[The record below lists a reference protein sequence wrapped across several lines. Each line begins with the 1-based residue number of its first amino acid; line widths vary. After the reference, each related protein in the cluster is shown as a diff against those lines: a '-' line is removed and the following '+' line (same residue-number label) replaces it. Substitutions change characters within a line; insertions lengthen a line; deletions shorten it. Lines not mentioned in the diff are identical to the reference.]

1 MLAVDI
7 VIAIRAKSVAM
18 RSPNDLLRKHDLRWR
33 PGEARRAVA
42 AVELAIL
49 LPLLT
54 LLFVIGIDWARV
66 FYYDLTI
73 WNCAR
78 QGALYGSG
86 AASGVS
92 VQQAALADATNLTP
106 QPNVSSTT
114 GTDANGNPTIGV
126 TVTLQLPLVTNYPG
140 VGNTVNLSRTVWM
153 RIAN

>member
-1 MLAVDI
+1 MPS
-7 VIAIRAKSVAM
+7 RA
-18 RSPNDLLRKHDLRWR
+18 RHP
-33 PGEARRAVA
+33 RRAAA

-49 LPLLT
+49 LPLLAF
-54 LLFVIGIDWARV
+54 LLVIALDWARV

-86 AASGVS
+86 AASGAS

-106 QPNVSSTT
+106 QPSVSSAS
-114 GTDANGNPTIGV
+114 GSDANGNPTIGV
-126 TVTLQLPLVTNYPG
+126 TVTWQLPLITNYPG
-140 VGNTVNLSRTVWM
+140 VGDAVQLSHTVWM